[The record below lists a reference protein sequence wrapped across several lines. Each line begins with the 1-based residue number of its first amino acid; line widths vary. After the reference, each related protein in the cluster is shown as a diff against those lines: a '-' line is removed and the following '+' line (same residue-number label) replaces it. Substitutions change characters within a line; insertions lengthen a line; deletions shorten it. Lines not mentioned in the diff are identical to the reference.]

1 MRSALP
7 DDVAF
12 VLPSQAYLLED
23 SLETNA
29 TYFDAPPTWPK
40 NLLLYS
46 VDLL

>member
-12 VLPSQAYLLED
+12 VLPGQAYLLED

-29 TYFDAPPTWPK
+29 CLTF
-40 NLLLYS
+40 N
-46 VDLL
+46 DLNTDKEFV